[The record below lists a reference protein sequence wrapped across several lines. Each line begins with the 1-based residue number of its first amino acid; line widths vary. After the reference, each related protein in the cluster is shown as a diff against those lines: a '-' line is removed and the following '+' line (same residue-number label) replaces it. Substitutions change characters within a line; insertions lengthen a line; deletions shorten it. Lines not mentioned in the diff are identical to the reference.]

1 MREITIHIFVL
12 VDTFTHVLYQDVS
25 ENIDYN
31 FLHHFFTIY
40 ITASESQEKKAFYIN
55 Q

>member
-1 MREITIHIFVL
+1 MERDKMINVFVP

-25 ENIDYN
+25 ENINYI

-40 ITASESQEKKAFYIN
+40 VTAPASQEKNGFLY
-55 Q
+55 